1 MINFRF
7 HIVSLIAVFLALA
20 LGIVMGATVV
30 NRAIVDRLNSRI
42 DTVENNANKRKAES
56 DQLRGQVGQ
65 LNQYIDGTKN
75 FAIASRLDG
84 VAVVTIASRGVDGD
98 AVKQTVQ
105 LAQQA
110 GAHAPG
116 IIWLEPKLTLSD
128 PNALRDLGDLL
139 GRPVQNARTTR
150 EDAWNALASRLAT
163 GSGAAASGRDLLTA
177 LADAGFIT
185 FEPVG
190 DQGNNFSAASFGGG
204 EARVLLID
212 GTNGQVTASEALA
225 SLTTALASNRFRL
238 VAGEVFVEKDD
249 GPKRGAMLAPIRGSD
264 QLKQAVSTV
273 DDLDLVE
280 GRVAS
285 VLALADLGRN
295 VVGQYGY
302 GAGATTSAPE
312 WQNP

>member
-56 DQLRGQVGQ
+56 DQLRGEVGQ
-65 LNQYIDGTKN
+65 LQQYIDGTKD
-75 FAIASRLDG
+75 FAVAGRLNG
-84 VAVVTIASRGVDGD
+84 VAVATIATRGVDGD

-110 GAHAPG
+110 GARAPG
-116 IIWLEPKLTLSD
+116 IIWLEGKLTLSD
-128 PNALRDLGDLL
+128 PDALRQLGELL
-139 GRPVQNARTTR
+139 GRPGQNAKTTR
-150 EDAWNALASRLAT
+150 EETWNAIASRLA
-163 GSGAAASGRDLLTA
+163 SGAGTAANGRDLLAA
-177 LADAGFIT
+177 LADAGFIS

-190 DQGNNFSAASFGGG
+190 DQGGGFSPASFGGG

-212 GTNGQVTASEALA
+212 GTNGQVSADEVLA
-225 SLTTALASNRFRL
+225 PLGTALASNSLGL
-238 VAGEVFVEKDD
+238 VAGEVFEQRDE
-249 GPKRGAMLAPIRGSD
+249 GPKRGALLSPIRDSNE
-264 QLKQAVSTV
+264 LKQAVSTV
-273 DDLDLVE
+273 DDMDQLE
-280 GRVAS
+280 GRVSS

-295 VVGQYGY
+295 VVGQYGF
-302 GAGATTSAPE
+302 GAGAAKSAPE
-312 WQNP
+312 WQNQ